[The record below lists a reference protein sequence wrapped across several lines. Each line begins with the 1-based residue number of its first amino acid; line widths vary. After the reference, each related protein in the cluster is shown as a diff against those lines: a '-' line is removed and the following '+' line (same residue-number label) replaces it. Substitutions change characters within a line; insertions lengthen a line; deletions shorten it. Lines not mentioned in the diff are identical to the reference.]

1 MEKDEHIVFSVE
13 VVKFNRFGLRQSR
26 NLLLT
31 THNLANVKDH
41 EFQRKIGLRTIKAMT
56 KSTELNN
63 NEFIC
68 HVKDEY
74 DYRFVCDKREE
85 LFDHLKECYF
95 NLMNENLPIFGVPGK
110 VKEFS
115 TSKKDIKEGREKQP
129 PDSYRL
135 RNEDLF
141 EPLKEQTNT

>member
-1 MEKDEHIVFSVE
+1 
-13 VVKFNRFGLRQSR
+13 
-26 NLLLT
+26 
-31 THNLANVKDH
+31 
-41 EFQRKIGLRTIKAMT
+41 MT
-56 KSTELNN
+56 KSTEINN

-74 DYRFVCDKREE
+74 DYRFTCEKREE

-95 NLMNENLPIFGVPGK
+95 NIQNENLPIYGVPGK

-115 TSKKDIKEGREKQP
+115 TSKKDIKAGQEKQP
-129 PDSYRL
+129 PESYRL

-141 EPLKEQTNT
+141 EPVREPDPAA

>member
-1 MEKDEHIVFSVE
+1 MGEADDGKSE
-13 VVKFNRFGLRQSR
+13 R
-26 NLLLT
+26 
-31 THNLANVKDH
+31 
-41 EFQRKIGLRTIKAMT
+41 RTDMAHG
-56 KSTELNN
+56 
-63 NEFIC
+63 IC

-115 TSKKDIKEGREKQP
+115 TSKKDI
-129 PDSYRL
+129 
-135 RNEDLF
+135 
-141 EPLKEQTNT
+141 